1 MPCDQSKLFWRFLFM
16 LIDLSTLKRNFAC
29 QMPLVDRIENGSD
42 TIRILLTT
50 DNHVGCFENDPI
62 RGNDGWKT
70 FDEITQIA
78 KDQDVDML
86 VQGVIYFISI
96 NPQRSQCIT
105 L

>member
-1 MPCDQSKLFWRFLFM
+1 MINLNFFLALLFM